1 MNEAKMIK
9 VTVMSHPIL
18 GARLCDALF
27 SVHGEEPETLDGIKK
42 DYFIEMGLDTE
53 TTVQYEDTDPNAYR
67 VMAKSL
73 ASKLKGLDYLP
84 FKSQRSIMRKYY
96 KLAEYLINKEMIL
109 GVDLNLSESVIAFA
123 NLPATMFLY

>member
-1 MNEAKMIK
+1 MNEANMIK

-27 SVHGEEPETLDGIKK
+27 SVNGEEPETLDGIPK

-53 TTVQYEDTDPNAYR
+53 TTVQYGENDPNVYKI
-67 VMAKSL
+67 MAKSL
-73 ASKLKGLDYLP
+73 ATKLKGLDYLP
-84 FKSQRSIMRKYY
+84 FKSQRKTMRKYY
-96 KLAEYLINKEMIL
+96 KLAEYLTNREISL
-109 GVDLNLSESVIAFA
+109 GVDLDLPEVVIAFT